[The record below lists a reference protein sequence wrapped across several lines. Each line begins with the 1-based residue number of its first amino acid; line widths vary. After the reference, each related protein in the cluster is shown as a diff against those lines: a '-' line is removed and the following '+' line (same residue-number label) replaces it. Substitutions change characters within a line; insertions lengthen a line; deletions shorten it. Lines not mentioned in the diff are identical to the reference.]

1 MKKDVAINEIVK
13 QNEVFADIVN
23 MGMYH
28 GKKKIQ
34 AGDLKDLDPNYPGKR
49 RDVLKEAVIKE
60 DEKNKYVIFGIENQ
74 SEMDPTMPVRIMGY
88 DVREYERQLRKKRD
102 PKGLQKGEFL
112 AGIRKGEKL
121 KPVIT
126 IVLYESAKKWE
137 GAKSLK
143 EMVGE
148 MGEGMEEVFNDYRIN
163 ILEPR
168 KIEEERC
175 RGCRSEVGKILMILK
190 YSEEKEKMLEYLRR
204 EENREVEE
212 ETTKVI
218 EVITKIPMN
227 VTQEGGKVDMC
238 KATEEYAKECRK
250 EAEIKTA
257 QRMIADGFSDEMI
270 SRYVD
275 LSSQIIQ
282 SVRKQ
287 MLVNA

>member
-1 MKKDVAINEIVK
+1 M
-13 QNEVFADIVN
+13 
-23 MGMYH
+23 
-28 GKKKIQ
+28 
-34 AGDLKDLDPNYPGKR
+34 
-49 RDVLKEAVIKE
+49 
-60 DEKNKYVIFGIENQ
+60 
-74 SEMDPTMPVRIMGY
+74 
-88 DVREYERQLRKKRD
+88 
-102 PKGLQKGEFL
+102 QKGEFL

-148 MGEGMEEVFNDYRIN
+148 IGEGMEEAFNDYRIN

-190 YSEEKEKMLEYLRR
+190 YSEEKEKMIEYLRR

-212 ETTKVI
+212 ETAKVI

>member
-1 MKKDVAINEIVK
+1 
-13 QNEVFADIVN
+13 
-23 MGMYH
+23 
-28 GKKKIQ
+28 
-34 AGDLKDLDPNYPGKR
+34 
-49 RDVLKEAVIKE
+49 
-60 DEKNKYVIFGIENQ
+60 
-74 SEMDPTMPVRIMGY
+74 
-88 DVREYERQLRKKRD
+88 
-102 PKGLQKGEFL
+102 
-112 AGIRKGEKL
+112 
-121 KPVIT
+121 
-126 IVLYESAKKWE
+126 
-137 GAKSLK
+137 
-143 EMVGE
+143 
-148 MGEGMEEVFNDYRIN
+148 
-163 ILEPR
+163 
-168 KIEEERC
+168 
-175 RGCRSEVGKILMILK
+175 MILK
-190 YSEEKEKMLEYLRR
+190 YSEEKEKMIEYLRR